1 MTMQKEESMALGKTS
16 MRRRRLG
23 IVLTVACVACIF
35 GTALLAQSEQ
45 VVDVTIKDFRFLTK
59 QSPLRLGL
67 PTVINIRNEDAE
79 RHDFSST
86 LFEGIPT
93 QIEKDGVIVHGRGVG
108 GVYLD
113 PKQGATI
120 RFDMTKPGRHVFRCS
135 IHPTMKGELLLLS
148 AEAV

>member
-1 MTMQKEESMALGKTS
+1 MAIE
-16 MRRRRLG
+16 RRPVMWRMVG
-23 IVLTVACVACIF
+23 IVFSVTCL
-35 GTALLAQSEQ
+35 GLMSGSLLQAQSEQ
-45 VVDVTIKDFRFLTK
+45 VVEVVIKESRFLTK

-67 PTVINIRNEDAE
+67 PTVINIRNEDGV

-93 QIEKDGVIVHGRGVG
+93 QIEKDGVIVHGRGLG

-120 RFDMTKPGRHVFRCS
+120 RFDLTKPGRHVFRCS
-135 IHPTMKGELLLLS
+135 IHPKMNGELLLLS

>member
-1 MTMQKEESMALGKTS
+1 MTLGTTCVQW
-16 MRRRRLG
+16 RRWG
-23 IVLTVACVACIF
+23 MVLTVVCVAWGY
-35 GTALLAQSEQ
+35 GTVLFAQSEQ
-45 VVDVTIKDFRFLTK
+45 VVDVTIKESRFLTK

-67 PTVINIRNEDAE
+67 PTVINIRNDDAV

-86 LFEGIPT
+86 MFEGIPT
-93 QIEKDGVIVHGRGVG
+93 QIEKDGMIVYGRGLG

-135 IHPTMKGELLLLS
+135 IHPKMNGELLLLS